1 MRNKISYKHTD
12 KSESQGASLAFYIL
26 LVLFVILGTYTVL
39 NSNSAKRQINEN
51 QGSGNTVSDQQSQPN
66 CDSNYSGC
74 VPMSGTDLDCSDI
87 QETVQVYG
95 TDRHN
100 LDGDSDGYG
109 CETYGR

>member
-1 MRNKISYKHTD
+1 MIEKNTKDQSNT
-12 KSESQGASLAFYIL
+12 SGTQGASLAFYIL

-39 NSNSAKRQINEN
+39 NSNSAKRQINES

-109 CETYGR
+109 CESYGR